1 MLDKIGKIMVVLQCM
16 IIISTAQEIQEIY
29 EHVLYENIEQTDRS
43 HLFYKMTVGARYF
56 SGREHLTVKVLAD
69 RFDSDPDVYIS
80 RTNTH
85 PKDSATSEYY
95 CEKEGSETCIVK
107 WLDFDLGDTFY
118 IGVGCRRECHY
129 KLKIYYAA
137 ETLL

>member
-1 MLDKIGKIMVVLQCM
+1 
-16 IIISTAQEIQEIY
+16 
-29 EHVLYENIEQTDRS
+29 
-43 HLFYKMTVGARYF
+43 
-56 SGREHLTVKVLAD
+56 VKVLAD
-69 RFDSDPDVYIS
+69 RYDSDPDVYIS
-80 RTNTH
+80 RINTH

-129 KLKIYYAA
+129 KLKLYYAA